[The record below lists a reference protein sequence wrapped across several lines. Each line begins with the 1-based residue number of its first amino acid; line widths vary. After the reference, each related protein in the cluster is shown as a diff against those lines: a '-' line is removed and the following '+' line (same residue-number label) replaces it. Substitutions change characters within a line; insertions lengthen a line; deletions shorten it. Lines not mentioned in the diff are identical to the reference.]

1 MVRRVSNTCDDRA
14 ITGANVTPRRFCKDR
29 STCPPAKIP
38 LVEILQKPNIMKNSP
53 AMSLR
58 TSATLAVVL
67 SATLA
72 AAQTRITAPP
82 NKYTPEQDVEL
93 GQKAAA
99 EARQQLP
106 VMRDDEVT
114 SYVEDVGRRLVAA
127 IPAEFRRPEFRY
139 SFEVINVREI
149 NAFALPGGPMFVN
162 RGMIE
167 AARSEGEVA
176 GVMAHELSHVLLR
189 HGTAQASKAT
199 KYEIGQ
205 VAGAILGSIIG
216 GGWGQVVSQGTQFGL
231 GTAFMRFG
239 REFEKQADLEGAQIM
254 ARAGYDPRDMAN
266 MFKTIEKQS
275 GSGGPQWMSDH
286 PNPGNRVDYITKEAQ
301 ALRIENPIRDTRG
314 FDQVRS
320 HLSRLSPAPT
330 TELAVRNARN
340 GSRGG
345 GRTTGTTGRAPTGR
359 VQPPSNSYRQFNLG
373 NSIRISVP
381 SNWQQLQ
388 DNESVTFAPEGAYG
402 EYNGSSVFTHG
413 VQLGVARN
421 EAHDLQDATDE
432 LLDSLSRA
440 NPRMSRPGGYDRV
453 NVGNRT
459 GLRAVLSNTS
469 EATGQ
474 RENVEVVTTQMRDG
488 SLLYTI
494 GVAPSN
500 EYSSYRG
507 VFNRIV
513 NSIELR

>member
-1 MVRRVSNTCDDRA
+1 
-14 ITGANVTPRRFCKDR
+14 
-29 STCPPAKIP
+29 
-38 LVEILQKPNIMKNSP
+38 
-53 AMSLR
+53 
-58 TSATLAVVL
+58 
-67 SATLA
+67 
-72 AAQTRITAPP
+72 
-82 NKYTPEQDVEL
+82 
-93 GQKAAA
+93 
-99 EARQQLP
+99 
-106 VMRDDEVT
+106 
-114 SYVEDVGRRLVAA
+114 
-127 IPAEFRRPEFRY
+127 
-139 SFEVINVREI
+139 
-149 NAFALPGGPMFVN
+149 
-162 RGMIE
+162 MI
-167 AARSEGEVA
+167 
-176 GVMAHELSHVLLR
+176 LR

-239 REFEKQADLEGAQIM
+239 REFEKQADLQGAQIM

-266 MFKTIEKQS
+266 MFRTIEKQS
-275 GSGGPQWMSDH
+275 GGGGPQWMSDH

-301 ALRIENPIRDTRG
+301 ALRIDNPIRDTRE

-330 TELAVRNARN
+330 TEQAVRNARN
-340 GSRGG
+340 RSGGGG

-373 NSIRISVP
+373 NAIRISVP

-388 DNESVTFAPEGAYG
+388 DNDSVTFAPDGAYG
-402 EYNGSSVFTHG
+402 DYNGSSVFTHG

-421 EAHDLQDATDE
+421 EAHDLQEATDE

-459 GLRAVLSNTS
+459 GLRAMLSNTS

-474 RENVEVVTTQMRDG
+474 RENIEVVTTQMRDG

-494 GVAPSN
+494 AVAPSN

-513 NSIELR
+513 GSIELR